1 VSESGPAPTAHE
13 ADRTSAS
20 LNLAEWIRASRY
32 VIAWLI
38 PAFLCVLVKLLTLA
52 NGKGFRVVARYLGR
66 VEGLGSTGL
75 SINERLTFFR
85 GELFWL
91 FFVAPL
97 MLLLILRFLPRV
109 LRVAIPAVLGVATL
123 LVVFVQARSLE
134 EMGEFVSYPMLRT
147 ALIWGIHDPGAN
159 KSYLMTREFY
169 LLLLSFAAMAAILIW
184 AARRD
189 RPNDSQRVRPRIWG
203 AAALVYFGGVIIL
216 TGFAWRPLIPTT
228 PYHENILL
236 KSATALRAKDSVDTR
251 EFEGLSSDRLLA
263 RYREMTGAPV
273 PVNDT
278 RYFGAMR
285 GANVIVFVLE
295 TEPARFLPADDP
307 LDQFPTLRRLQP
319 NSIIAAQHFTTYPYT
334 NPALFSVFASCYPS
348 DGTHSFGE
356 EHPDAKIPGL
366 ASTLAYAGYATSMYL
381 PNQLHGD
388 ADSMTFRAFGFSRNV
403 FPDATAIRENW
414 PAGVHPD
421 WKADRIA
428 RDRAVL
434 GIAKADIDR
443 WLTANQPF
451 AIAIAPQIG
460 HLPWPDNEPDDTTT
474 SIAARGRAVLSIQD
488 AWLGELVA
496 LLSQH
501 HALENT
507 LIVVFGDHG
516 IRTRREDPN
525 FVGGTI
531 DDYSFHVPLR
541 IYAARATANPILIP
555 WLTSH
560 IDVTPTILDL
570 LGVERSRMLE
580 QGDAIWDPE
589 LAQRSSFFF
598 ARQAFGTDGYYSP
611 PQFFMWNQI
620 SNAVSVSGRPHFEVS
635 DVAPRDAAI
644 QYEVIERIR
653 RMVSFEQVWME
664 RLSAIKP
671 AANEQH

>member
-1 VSESGPAPTAHE
+1 VIESGAPPWSHE
-13 ADRTSAS
+13 AEHAAS
-20 LNLAEWIRASRY
+20 VLHGKWIRAARY
-32 VIAWLI
+32 VIAWI
-38 PAFLCVLVKLLTLA
+38 VPAFLCVLVKLLTLA

-75 SINERLTFFR
+75 SVNERLTFFR

-91 FFVAPL
+91 FFITPL
-97 MLLLILRFLPRV
+97 VLLLVLRFLPRA
-109 LRVAIPAVLGVATL
+109 LRIAIPAILGVAAS

-134 EMGEFVSYPMLRT
+134 EMGDFVSYPMLRT

-159 KSYLMTREFY
+159 KSYLLTREFY
-169 LLLLSFAAMAAILIW
+169 LLLLSFVAMAAILIW

-189 RPNDSQRVRPRIWG
+189 GPEQNRNVRRDLWG
-203 AAALVYFGGVIIL
+203 VGALVYFGVVLIL
-216 TGFAWRPLIPTT
+216 TGFAWRPLIPAT
-228 PYHENILL
+228 PYHENILA
-236 KSATALRAKDSVDTR
+236 KSVAALRAKGSVDTR
-251 EFEGLSSDRLLA
+251 EFEGLTTDELLA
-263 RYREMTGAPV
+263 RYRQLTNAPV

-278 RYFGAMR
+278 RYFGSMR
-285 GANVIVFVLE
+285 GANLIVFVLE
-295 TEPARFLPADDP
+295 TEPARYLPDDDA

-319 NSIIAAQHFTTYPYT
+319 NSIVAAQHFTTYPYT

-356 EHPDAKIPGL
+356 EHPDTKIPGL
-366 ASTLAYAGYATSMYL
+366 AATLAAAGYATSMYL
-381 PNQLHGD
+381 PNPLHGD

-403 FPDATAIRENW
+403 FPDDVGIRANW
-414 PAGVHPD
+414 PKGLHPD
-421 WKADRIA
+421 WKAERIA

-434 GIAKADIDR
+434 ADAKIDIDR
-443 WLTANQPF
+443 WLSANQTF
-451 AIAIAPQIG
+451 AIAVAPQIG
-460 HLPWPDNEPDDTTT
+460 HLPWPDSEPDDTTT
-474 SIAARGRAVLSIQD
+474 SIDVRGRAVLAVED
-488 AWLGELVA
+488 AWLGEIVA
-496 LLSQH
+496 LLNQH

-541 IYAARATANPILIP
+541 IYAARATASTVLIP

-570 LGVERSRMLE
+570 LGIDRSREFE

-589 LAQRSSFFF
+589 IAKRTSYFF

-611 PQFFMWNQI
+611 PRFFMWNQI
-620 SNAVSVSGRPHFEVS
+620 SGTVSVSARPHFEVS
-635 DVAPRDAAI
+635 DVAPRDSAV
-644 QYEVIERIR
+644 QNDVIERVR
-653 RMVSFEQVWME
+653 RMVSFEQVWMQ
-664 RLSAIKP
+664 RLSAIKS
-671 AANEQH
+671 EKR